1 MLLCPI
7 RLSYFFCFSS
17 WNFFI
22 SYVILFSKVLISK
35 FGGAINTLEQWP
47 CSFLEYTCLECILN
61 ICTYSWLLQWYS
73 PLLATNFPILD
84 CHIHLKRNSNVL
96 MDLVPRRKMLC
107 QLCYSNKVL
116 LLWLRSPLDSVSS
129 KEAVE
134 ANFSGKITDQCEDL
148 TFLRLILHCTQLGI
162 WLC

>member
-1 MLLCPI
+1 MAILFWQKVVFPVNI
-7 RLSYFFCFSS
+7 AFSS
-17 WNFFI
+17 KGHFFFSESVGALEEYSSPEPNLRLDAFM
-22 SYVILFSKVLISK
+22 SYKIELLLLFQFVEFLYFLCHIIFQSAYQQIW
-35 FGGAINTLEQWP
+35 GAINTLEQWP

-116 LLWLRSPLDSVSS
+116 LL
-129 KEAVE
+129 
-134 ANFSGKITDQCEDL
+134 
-148 TFLRLILHCTQLGI
+148 
-162 WLC
+162 